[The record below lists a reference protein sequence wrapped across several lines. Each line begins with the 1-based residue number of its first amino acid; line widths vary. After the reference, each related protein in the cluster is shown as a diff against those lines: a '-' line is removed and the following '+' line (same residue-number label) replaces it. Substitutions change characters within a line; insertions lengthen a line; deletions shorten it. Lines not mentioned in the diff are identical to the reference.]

1 MSQVNIKVKLNY
13 IHAEKLAEL
22 SPRQVQFQIQ
32 LTLPSGEIKTVQNKI
47 LIPYVFNL
55 NSNPPIANVILKGEV
70 DVIGE
75 KEKIKSI
82 KEGIKNKKIPRE
94 ILQVVTQYT
103 MLEAMILIKELGM
116 PPPVPIPIPPSDKK
130 QPPSTIT
137 PI

>member
-82 KEGIKNKKIPRE
+82 KEGRLIQEKIKGSKLEVLENAGHSLYKECPRKFIE
-94 ILQVVTQYT
+94 IVDQY
-103 MLEAMILIKELGM
+103 L
-116 PPPVPIPIPPSDKK
+116 
-130 QPPSTIT
+130 
-137 PI
+137 